1 MDDVTSSSSGKQ
13 SHESSMNQSSLRDNK
28 SDVGTA
34 CFADLVQRRRLRLGC
49 WNTGT
54 SAGNIQREGSPFN
67 YLLISRWGGK
77 LRKKF
82 QICRECSKAHNFD
95 HSKTMAVIF
104 AHCQVC
110 QPNPGIK
117 RSTSGAE
124 TINYCCAYRR
134 PPPGDLVGVT
144 TLTLNCINLAQ
155 KLTLGLN
162 LAIVP
167 AWKGC
172 WDNIKKSR
180 SLFGR
185 V

>member
-1 MDDVTSSSSGKQ
+1 
-13 SHESSMNQSSLRDNK
+13 MNQPSLRDNK

-34 CFADLVQRRRLRLGC
+34 RFTDLVQRRQLRLGC
-49 WNTGT
+49 WDTGT

-67 YLLISRWGGK
+67 YVLISRWGGK

-82 QICRECSKAHNFD
+82 QICREFSKAHNFD
-95 HSKTMAVIF
+95 HSKTMPVIF
-104 AHCQVC
+104 ACRQVC
-110 QPNPGIK
+110 QPDPGIK

-144 TLTLNCINLAQ
+144 ALTLNSINLAQ

-167 AWKGC
+167 ARKGC

-180 SLFGR
+180 SLSGR